1 MFIINKEAEGGYV
14 MSTFGSRLRNLRKDE
29 GLTQDELI
37 LMISAKYNRN
47 ISKSMISKWE
57 NDKEEP
63 HRFTDVSI
71 LADIFGVK
79 TDYLIGISDDKY
91 GENVLYKE
99 IPILGTIAAGTP
111 ILAQEDILGHE
122 YINPNSNIDFCLKVK
137 GDSMINAR
145 IFDGDIVFIHA
156 QPEVETGEIAAVQI
170 NNEEATLKRVYF
182 ADGSII
188 LRPENPMYKDI
199 VIGKKD
205 RKEVTIL
212 GKAVM
217 FKSEVR

>member
-1 MFIINKEAEGGYV
+1 MGKINNFEKSKFAI
-14 MSTFGSRLRNLRKDE
+14 RLHDLRKE
-29 GLTQDELI
+29 HELTLDEL
-37 LMISAKYNRN
+37 AKVLLDRYQYRTNKSI
-47 ISKSMISKWE
+47 ISKYE
-57 NDKEEP
+57 NGVHEP
-63 HRFTDVSI
+63 NFYFIDIVSDLFDVSP
-71 LADIFGVK
+71 
-79 TDYLIGISDDKY
+79 DYLTGRNDNKYRSDMP
-91 GENVLYKE
+91 LYKE

-122 YINPNSNIDFCLKVK
+122 YINPYSNIDFCLKVK

-182 ADGSII
+182 ANGSII

-199 VIGKKD
+199 VISKKD
-205 RKEVTIL
+205 RKEVIIL